1 MLSAD
6 LAGYVIEK
14 KFKSKKNNVFLL
26 NSGQTGTKGN
36 YLIYKEYSCP
46 NRMQKEVE
54 MLSMLK
60 ENGLPVPEI
69 LVTGKDYIGLEYLEG
84 DLLLDC
90 YCDLERTDD
99 LSIEPLPESA
109 YLFIHALCSWFK
121 KFYQVTGDMTGK
133 RIIMGDV
140 NFRNF
145 IVKDVMY
152 GIDFE
157 ECREG
162 SIEEEIGSLCAFALT
177 YDPSFT
183 VWKKTMV
190 SELQRFF
197 IDELGL
203 DKELLKKEVE
213 NQLLFL
219 ARIRGR
225 SSTGNLPES

>member
-26 NSGQTGTKGN
+26 NSGQLGVKYE
-36 YLIYKEYSCP
+36 YLVYKEFSCT
-46 NRMQKEVE
+46 NRMQKEIE

-60 ENGLPVPEI
+60 DNGLPVPEI
-69 LVTGKDYIGLEYLEG
+69 LVIGKDYIALEYLEG

-99 LSIEPLPESA
+99 LSIEPIPESA
-109 YLFIHALCSWFK
+109 YHFIDALCSWFK
-121 KFYQVTGDMTGK
+121 NFYKVVRDITGK
-133 RIIMGDV
+133 SIIMGDV

-145 IVKDVMY
+145 IFKDIIY

-183 VWKKTMV
+183 VWKTTMV
-190 SELQRFF
+190 SELQRIFTE
-197 IDELGL
+197 ELNL
-203 DKELLKKEVE
+203 DKKLLKKEVD

-225 SSTGNLPES
+225 SSTGILPKA